1 MQRQAPAFKT
11 WRMACTAKNNGVLR
25 AEVVQV
31 YNNNA
36 KRLGDRQRE
45 ATTVETDNQ
54 ENSSVHN
61 NAGLTTR
68 TNKHYAAKQREN
80 VVRNFRARAM
90 EVVYSTCAMK
100 ERRSQSVIQCR
111 DSSQNNRK

>member
-1 MQRQAPAFKT
+1 MQRQAHAFKI

-54 ENSSVHN
+54 
-61 NAGLTTR
+61 
-68 TNKHYAAKQREN
+68 
-80 VVRNFRARAM
+80 
-90 EVVYSTCAMK
+90 
-100 ERRSQSVIQCR
+100 
-111 DSSQNNRK
+111 